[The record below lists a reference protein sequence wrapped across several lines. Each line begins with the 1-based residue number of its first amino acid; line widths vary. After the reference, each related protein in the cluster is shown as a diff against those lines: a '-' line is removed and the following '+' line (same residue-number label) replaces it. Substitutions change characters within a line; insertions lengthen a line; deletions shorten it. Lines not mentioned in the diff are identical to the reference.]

1 MNSAKPETVITATST
16 TFFRL
21 FCTGR
26 FTVPWHQRHYDWKS
40 DHVDELLHDFAD
52 AITAERRCYF
62 LGTVILVQ
70 SVPGHWRIN
79 DGQQRMVTLSL
90 ICARL
95 LRMFNNHNDSH
106 RAHMALRVLFAID
119 EHSTD
124 VLDTDRLTPRL
135 TPPRDDKTRY
145 NLMISW
151 PEHRVQRQA
160 DAGVA
165 PDRYLRHRYGSRQI
179 EALLR
184 FSHAES
190 RGRLP

>member
-1 MNSAKPETVITATST
+1 MNSEKPETVITATST

-26 FTVPWHQRHYDWKS
+26 FTVPWHQRHYDWQS

-106 RAHMALRVLFAID
+106 RAHNGASRPVCNRRTQYRRSRYRPLD
-119 EHSTD
+119 ST
-124 VLDTDRLTPRL
+124 V
-135 TPPRDDKTRY
+135 
-145 NLMISW
+145 NAS
-151 PEHRVQRQA
+151 Q
-160 DAGVA
+160 G
-165 PDRYLRHRYGSRQI
+165 
-179 EALLR
+179 
-184 FSHAES
+184 
-190 RGRLP
+190 